1 VSQIRVSN
9 GSVGKTSDRSDLEIY
24 ATDVARDKEGQQ
36 EANRP
41 GSSQREKTGQWNEKW
56 QIVDEQV

>member
-1 VSQIRVSN
+1 MSQIRVSN
-9 GSVGKTSDRSDLEIY
+9 GSVSKASDGSDLEIY

-41 GSSQREKTGQWNEKW
+41 GGQWNEKW

>member
-1 VSQIRVSN
+1 MSQIRVSN
-9 GSVGKTSDRSDLEIY
+9 GSVSKASDGSDLEIY

-41 GSSQREKTGQWNEKW
+41 GSSQRRKSVANGTKNAK
-56 QIVDEQV
+56 

>member
-1 VSQIRVSN
+1 MSQIRVSN
-9 GSVGKTSDRSDLEIY
+9 GSVSKASDGSDLEIY

-41 GSSQREKTGQWNEKW
+41 GSSQRGKLANGMKNGK
-56 QIVDEQV
+56 